1 MKMPKERT
9 VERIVG
15 YALLIMGLILIILP
29 VYLAISIFLS
39 GSQVPQLISASAM
52 SEAEF
57 AKAAATFSNVCLVF
71 FLFIIMAWAGSII
84 SSRGVTMIKDV
95 KLKFVRKSLDK
106 AVEAIK
112 SQDIEQSSPS

>member
-15 YALLIMGLILIILP
+15 YALLIMGLVLVILP

-39 GSQVPQLISASAM
+39 GSQVPQLISTPAT

-57 AKAAATFSNVCLVF
+57 ARAATTFSNVCLVF
-71 FLFIIMAWAGSII
+71 FLFMIMAWAGSII

-95 KLKFVRKSLDK
+95 KLKFVRKSLGK
-106 AVEAIK
+106 AAEAIK
-112 SQDIEQSSPS
+112 SQDVE